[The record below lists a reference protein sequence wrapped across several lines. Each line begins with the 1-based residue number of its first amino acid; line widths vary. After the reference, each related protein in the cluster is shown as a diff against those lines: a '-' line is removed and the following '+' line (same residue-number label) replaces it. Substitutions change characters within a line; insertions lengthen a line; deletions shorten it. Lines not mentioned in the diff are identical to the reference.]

1 MLFRKTLSAV
11 ALMLAVTSVSL
22 VASAQITMQ
31 AEAQRMGQSRSP
43 GRAFPGSTTPAVAT
57 AARTSRLI
65 IKFKDE
71 AAAGVGTRISPQ
83 AALSGRERIAALN
96 ASGQLAYLKSVTRQT
111 HVALTSQPLTRAE
124 MASLTRQL
132 AQDPRVEYAEMDEK
146 AYPHF
151 AINDPLYNPT
161 TMWNFQAPGLYAGGA
176 NLTNAWNRTAGGNPV
191 SGAGVVIAVLDTGY
205 LPHADLTANLVSGYD
220 FVSDPADRDPV
231 PGRDGDAR
239 DPGNWNADA
248 TIADCPVRD
257 STWHGT
263 RVAGIIS
270 ATGNNHAG
278 SIGAAYG
285 AKVLPVRV
293 LGACG
298 GYISDIAAG
307 IYWAAGLHVD
317 GVPDNTAHV
326 ARVINLSLGASGA
339 CSNTFQSAV
348 AAVRSA
354 GSVVV
359 ASTGNDGSLNTITQ
373 PANCAGVI
381 AVTAH
386 TSTGVSPSYASVG
399 PGTTLS
405 APGGISYP
413 NAPADG
419 NGIFST
425 ANTGTTVPVADAYTY
440 GSGTSFAAPHVAAVA
455 ALLFQA
461 KPTITPDELQS
472 RLTSSA
478 RAFPTGLYSYCD
490 GKTTCG
496 AGLLDADAA
505 LALVQAD
512 TAPYTH
518 ASANRPNP
526 VARGVTVQLTG
537 IATPGAGSGMGTTIS
552 SVAWTQI
559 AGPTVDITGGNTTVA
574 SFTTPAIA
582 TSSDL
587 LVFRFRATSADPVSL
602 VTRTSDSLV
611 FVTLAPFLAP
621 PPPPPPSGGGGGGTL
636 QWGELLALLTLCSRV
651 WVMRRQS
658 GTTPSQG
665 K

>member
-1 MLFRKTLSAV
+1 MSCRKTLSAV
-11 ALMLAVTSVSL
+11 ALMLATTSVSL
-22 VASAQITMQ
+22 VASAQIMMQ

-43 GRAFPGSTTPAVAT
+43 GRAFPGSPTPAAAT
-57 AARTSRLI
+57 PVRMSRLI
-65 IKFKDE
+65 IKFKDD
-71 AAAGVGTRISPQ
+71 AAAGVGTRVSPQ
-83 AALSGRERIAALN
+83 ATLSGHERIAALN
-96 ASGQLAYLKSVTRQT
+96 ASGKLAYLKSVTRQT
-111 HVALTSQPLTRAE
+111 HVALTRHPLTRAE
-124 MASLTRQL
+124 MVSLTRQL
-132 AQDPRVEYAEMDEK
+132 AQDPRVEYAEVDEK
-146 AYPHF
+146 AYPHV
-151 AINDPLYNPT
+151 AINDPLYNT
-161 TMWNFQAPGLYAGGA
+161 ATMWNLQAPGLYAGGA
-176 NLTNAWNRTAGGNPV
+176 NLTNAWNRMVGGTPV
-191 SGAGVVIAVLDTGY
+191 SGAGAVIAVLDTGY
-205 LPHADLTANLVSGYD
+205 LPHADLIANVVSGYD
-220 FVSDPADRDPV
+220 FVTDPADHDPV

-248 TIADCPVRD
+248 TIADCAVQD

-263 RVAGIIS
+263 RVAGIVS
-270 ATGNNHAG
+270 ATANNNTG
-278 SIGAAYG
+278 IIGAAYG

-307 IYWAAGLHVD
+307 MYWAAGLHVD
-317 GVPDNTAHV
+317 GVPDNTAHI
-326 ARVINLSLGASGA
+326 AKVINLSLGASGA
-339 CSNTFQSAV
+339 CSSTFQSAV
-348 AAVRSA
+348 TAVRGA

-359 ASTGNDGSLNTITQ
+359 ASTGNDGSPDTITQ

-386 TSTGVSPSYASVG
+386 TSTGESPSYANVG

-413 NAPADG
+413 IGPTDG
-419 NGIFST
+419 NAIFAT
-425 ANTGTTVPVADAYTY
+425 ANTGTTVPVADAYAY

-455 ALLFQA
+455 ALLFQT

-478 RAFPTGLYSYCD
+478 RAFPTGIYSYCS

-505 LALVQAD
+505 IALVQAD
-512 TAPYTH
+512 TAPYTQ

-526 VARGVTVQLTG
+526 VARGISVQLTG
-537 IATPGAGSGMGTTIS
+537 VATPGAGSSVGTTIS

-559 AGPTVDITGGNTTVA
+559 AGPAVVITGGNTTVA

-582 TSSDL
+582 TASDL

-602 VTRTSDSLV
+602 VTMASDSLV
-611 FVTLAPFLAP
+611 FVTLAPFTAP
-621 PPPPPPSGGGGGGTL
+621 PPSTGGGGGGAL

-651 WVMRRQS
+651 WFMRRQS
-658 GTTPSQG
+658 GTTPRQRQ
-665 K
+665 